1 MAPAWQANLLN
12 DGSSDVTPPYPGC
25 CFSTLVNLGNRCW
38 SLSIAS
44 LTASALGRRS
54 DHRFPRAR
62 QFGHHPF
69 GRRDPPPPVRS
80 SAARTRA
87 LRSSPPER
95 ANAHCRDNAG
105 DGRDG
110 DRGEQGNT
118 SREDPRARRVPK
130 EERRMLTSP
139 FPPDSG
145 RLRGGRSGR
154 LPLRRLSPAD
164 VMNGRLVVPLGAL
177 PVKHAQPGSARPE
190 RHSLLGVNVRS

>member
-1 MAPAWQANLLN
+1 MLLQA
-12 DGSSDVTPPYPGC
+12 GYT
-25 CFSTLVNLGNRCW
+25 FSPLLVNLGNSCW

-54 DHRFPRAR
+54 DHRFPRGR

-69 GRRDPPPPVRS
+69 GRREPPPPVRS
-80 SAARTRA
+80 SCCPNSGPAFLT
-87 LRSSPPER
+87 PER
-95 ANAHCRDNAG
+95 ANAHGRDNAG

-139 FPPDSG
+139 FPPDSE
-145 RLRGGRSGR
+145 RLRGGRSGG

-190 RHSLLGVNVRS
+190 RHSLLGVSVRS

>member
-1 MAPAWQANLLN
+1 MLLQ
-12 DGSSDVTPPYPGC
+12 PGVYLLT
-25 CFSTLVNLGNRCW
+25 TLVNLGNSCW

-54 DHRFPRAR
+54 DHRFPRTR
-62 QFGHHPF
+62 HFGDTIPSGDGNPRRPF
-69 GRRDPPPPVRS
+69 APL
-80 SAARTRA
+80 AARTRA

-95 ANAHCRDNAG
+95 ANAHCRDHAG

-145 RLRGGRSGR
+145 RLRGGRSGH
-154 LPLRRLSPAD
+154 LPPGRLSPAD
-164 VMNGRLVVPLGAL
+164 AMNGRLVVPLEAL